1 MDIKKSRLQA
11 CLVAIF
17 LLAGCLFANAEAVDI
32 DGISYE
38 FDGENKTAMITKV
51 DLSGDVV
58 LPETVAYLGNVY
70 TVTTIG
76 KYGWVFRDSEP
87 VSVTI
92 PSTVTAISDYAFYEC
107 RSLTSITI
115 PSNVETIG
123 MQAFED
129 CDGLTSATIA
139 AKNIGEYAFHSCDA
153 LKSVTLCEGVE
164 SIGRYAFHN
173 CEGISDVV
181 IPSSIKTMGR
191 NVFMDCKGLV
201 SVTISPGASSI
212 GDGAFI
218 GCSSLASVS
227 IPSSVTAIDA
237 NAFQNCS
244 SLASVNIP
252 SGVTAI
258 GGGAFFGCSNLASV
272 NIPSSVTTIKV
283 RAFAHCVSL
292 TSVNIPSSVMTI
304 GYWAFYGCQS
314 LSSVTIPSSVAAID
328 EGTFEACSNLG
339 DVYLEG
345 GDMKETASDAFSEI
359 ASDATLHVNAALV
372 EAYQSAENWTAQFSN
387 IVALPDDVVADG
399 STYHVDAEAGNTVTL
414 TAPAATTGS
423 VALPETIKAADGT
436 EYAVTAIG
444 DKAFENCA
452 ALTSVSLPAGIVQIG
467 SLAFSGCTG
476 LTDVYCYGDAVKEA
490 QSDAFGVFSSS
501 VSGMRAMAA
510 GGIANATLHVPSA
523 LVEAYR
529 QTAPWSG
536 FGRVVALEDDVNG
549 IKSVDFDA
557 AKPYRIFTV
566 DGRELPSMQK
576 GLNIVRTNDGQSV
589 KVIKMR

>member
-11 CLVAIF
+11 CLVAI
-17 LLAGCLFANAEAVDI
+17 LLFAGCLFANAEAVSI

-38 FDGENKTAMITKV
+38 FDDENKTAVITLV

-58 LPETVAYLGNVY
+58 LPETVTYLGNVY

-76 KYGWVFRDSEP
+76 NGGFVFWHSEP

-92 PSTVTAISDYAFYEC
+92 PSTVTAIADYAFYGNK
-107 RSLTSITI
+107 SLTSITI

-123 MQAFED
+123 KQAFDD
-129 CDGLTSATIA
+129 CSGLTSATIA
-139 AKNIGEYAFHSCDA
+139 AKSIGESTFHSCRT
-153 LKSVTLCEGVE
+153 LKSITLCEGVE
-164 SIGRYAFHN
+164 SIGGYAFN
-173 CEGISDVV
+173 GCEGISSIVL
-181 IPSSIKTMGR
+181 PSSIKTMGR
-191 NVFMDCKGLV
+191 GVFIDCTGLV
-201 SVTISPGASSI
+201 SVTITPGASSI
-212 GDGAFI
+212 GDGAFTR
-218 GCSSLASVS
+218 CSSLASVS
-227 IPSSVTAIDA
+227 IPSSVKIIDS
-237 NAFQNCS
+237 NAFSKCS

-258 GGGAFFGCSNLASV
+258 GSSAFSGCSSLASV
-272 NIPSSVTTIKV
+272 NIPSSVTTIG
-283 RAFAHCVSL
+283 F
-292 TSVNIPSSVMTI
+292 
-304 GYWAFYGCQS
+304 GAFYACQG
-314 LSSVTIPSSVAAID
+314 LTSVTIPSSVTALD
-328 EGTFEACSNLG
+328 DWTFYDCSSLV
-339 DVYLEG
+339 DVYLDG
-345 GDMKETASDAFSEI
+345 DDMKETASDTFNEI
-359 ASDATLHVNAALV
+359 ASGATLHVNAALV
-372 EAYQSAENWTAQFSN
+372 EAYRSAENWAAQFSN

-414 TAPAATTGS
+414 TAPATTTGS
-423 VALPETIKAADGT
+423 VALPETVKAADGT

-452 ALTSVSLPAGIVQIG
+452 ALTSISLPAGIVQIG

-476 LTDVYCYGDAVKEA
+476 LTDVYCYGDAVKDA
-490 QSDAFGVFSSS
+490 RGDAFGVFSDN

-510 GGIANATLHVPSA
+510 GGIADATLHVPSA

-549 IKSVDFDA
+549 IRNVGVDEAKSC
-557 AKPYRIFTV
+557 RIFTV

-576 GLNIVRTNDGQSV
+576 GLNIVRTSDGRSV
-589 KVIKMR
+589 KIMR